1 MSLDTFEKPDDLYLA
16 RGEEVNPLRPL
27 FTGDVVA
34 DVAIPG
40 VQDGGMAVVV
50 VAHPCSM
57 RGKDAQLEPRVLVAA
72 VAEGGKIGRAA
83 WAGGHFALMP
93 LPDLVEASK
102 LCVARVDDIGKALTE
117 QLVAGTRVACLTP
130 FGVNLLQQRFIW
142 RLTRHEV
149 PTYQLQEVS
158 AHVFEEADLLEEW
171 GDTVCAA
178 GASPERAAAAFEAFV
193 RADRGGG
200 NSLQGDLRDPQRR
213 STVRSA
219 CRAEAERVA
228 EEFRCRQGD
237 P

>member
-1 MSLDTFEKPDDLYLA
+1 LSLETFEKPGDLYLA

-50 VAHPCSM
+50 AHPCSM
-57 RGKDAQLEPRVLVAA
+57 RGKDAQLEPSVLVAA
-72 VAEGGKIGRAA
+72 VAESGKIGREA
-83 WAGGHFALMP
+83 WAGGHFGFMP
-93 LPDLVEASK
+93 LPDLVEAGK
-102 LCVARVDDIGKALTE
+102 LWVARLDDIGKALTE
-117 QLVAGTRVACLTP
+117 QLVAGVRVACLKP

-171 GDTVCAA
+171 SDTVCAA
-178 GASPERAAAAFEAFV
+178 GSSPEQAAAAFEAFV
-193 RADRGGG
+193 RADRGDG
-200 NSLQGDLRDPQRR
+200 NTLQSDLRDPQRR

-219 CRAEAERVA
+219 CRVEAQRVA
-228 EEFRCRQGD
+228 EELGSRA
-237 P
+237 

>member
-1 MSLDTFEKPDDLYLA
+1 MSLETFETPDDLYVA
-16 RGEEVNPLRPL
+16 RGREVNRLRPL

-34 DVAIPG
+34 DVVIPG
-40 VQDGGMAVVV
+40 VQDGGMGVV

-72 VAEGGKIGRAA
+72 VAECGKIGRTA
-83 WAGGHFALMP
+83 WASGHFGLMP
-93 LPDLVEASK
+93 LPDLVEAGK
-102 LCVARVDDIGKALTE
+102 LWVARLDDIGKAETE
-117 QLVAGTRVACLTP
+117 QLTAGIRLACLSP

-171 GDTVCAA
+171 NETVCAA
-178 GASPERAAAAFEAFV
+178 GATPEEAASLFESFL

-200 NSLQGDLRDPQRR
+200 STRQDDLRDPQRR

-228 EEFRCRQGD
+228 DEYVSRS
-237 P
+237 

>member
-1 MSLDTFEKPDDLYLA
+1 LSLETFENPDDLYLA

-50 VAHPCSM
+50 AHPCSM

-72 VAEGGKIGRAA
+72 VAESGKIGRAA

-93 LPDLVEASK
+93 LPDLVAAGK
-102 LCVARVDDIGKALTE
+102 LWVARLDDIGKALTE

-149 PTYQLQEVS
+149 PTYLLQEVS

-171 GDTVCAA
+171 SDTVCAA
-178 GASPERAAAAFEAFV
+178 GASPEQAAASFEAFV
-193 RADRGGG
+193 RADHGGG
-200 NSLQGDLRDPQRR
+200 NTLQSDLRDPQRR
-213 STVRSA
+213 STVRCA

-228 EEFRCRQGD
+228 DGLGSAT
-237 P
+237 

>member
-1 MSLDTFEKPDDLYLA
+1 LSLETFEKPGDLYLA

-27 FTGDVVA
+27 FTGDIVA

-40 VQDGGMAVVV
+40 VQEGGMAVV

-72 VAEGGKIGRAA
+72 VAESGKIGRSA
-83 WAGGHFALMP
+83 WPTGNFGLMP
-93 LPDLVEASK
+93 LPDLVEAGK
-102 LCVARVDDIGKALTE
+102 LLVARLDDIGKALTADIM
-117 QLVAGTRVACLTP
+117 AGARVACLSP

-171 GDTVCAA
+171 SDTVCAA
-178 GASPERAAAAFEAFV
+178 GHPRN
-193 RADRGGG
+193 R
-200 NSLQGDLRDPQRR
+200 PPRR
-213 STVRSA
+213 SRPSSA
-219 CRAEAERVA
+219 PPAVAARRCRAICVTRSVDPPCAARVA
-228 EEFRCRQGD
+228 SRPSAWRRS
-237 P
+237 